1 VASGRGRKA
10 GGRAR
15 CAAADLAPADAFIAA
30 VLAADR
36 ARLEQLLADN
46 PELARTLLRLS
57 ADPNIRD
64 ERFDS
69 PPLGW
74 ARYFGQQPLAELLEP
89 ITEATAE

>member
-1 VASGRGRKA
+1 
-10 GGRAR
+10 
-15 CAAADLAPADAFIAA
+15 
-30 VLAADR
+30 
-36 ARLEQLLADN
+36 
-46 PELARTLLRLS
+46 LARTLLRLG

-74 ARYFGQQPLAELLEP
+74 AQHSGQQALVELLEP